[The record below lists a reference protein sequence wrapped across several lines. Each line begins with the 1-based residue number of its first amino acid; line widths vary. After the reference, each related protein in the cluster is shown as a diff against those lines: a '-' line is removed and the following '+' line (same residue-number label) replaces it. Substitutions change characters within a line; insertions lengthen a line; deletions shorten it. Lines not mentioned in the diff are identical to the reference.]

1 MEQKT
6 SLPRMLPIVEYDGRS
21 WFMDARLGQFRDVWN
36 PSHFVDFDTEEG
48 RRMLA
53 VEHAKVIFR
62 DLP

>member
-1 MEQKT
+1 
-6 SLPRMLPIVEYDGRS
+6 MLPIVEYDGRS